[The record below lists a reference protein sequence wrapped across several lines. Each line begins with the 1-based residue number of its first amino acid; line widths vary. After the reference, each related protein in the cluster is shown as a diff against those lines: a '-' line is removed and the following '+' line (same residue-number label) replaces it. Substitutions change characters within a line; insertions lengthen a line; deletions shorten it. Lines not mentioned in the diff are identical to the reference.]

1 MKDIVLSGISKAFDG
16 KAVLSDISL
25 TIKAGETVCIRGRS
39 GIGKTTLLR
48 IIAGLTQPDSG
59 TVSGVPERIAFVFQ
73 EDRLCEEFSAVSNV
87 RLVTGRSLMSVE
99 IILKHLAELEL
110 SGSAMTPVRDFS
122 GGMKRRVAL
131 VRAVCAE
138 PELLILDE
146 PFKGLD
152 FELKQRAITYIKK
165 HSVRKS
171 VICVTHDPS
180 ETDLMGG
187 RVIDLEAT

>member
-16 KAVLSDISL
+16 KAVISDISL
-25 TIKAGETVCIRGRS
+25 MIKAGETVCIRGRS

-59 TVSGVPERIAFVFQ
+59 TMSGVPDRIAFVFQ
-73 EDRLCEEFSAVSNV
+73 EDRLCEEFSALSNV
-87 RLVTGRSLMSVE
+87 RLVTGRAMPE
-99 IILKHLAELEL
+99 ETILKHLGELEL
-110 SGSAMTPVRDFS
+110 AGSAMTPVRDFS

-131 VRAVCAE
+131 ARAVCAE

-152 FELKQRAITYIKK
+152 YELKLRAIAYIKK
-165 HSVRKS
+165 HSVGKS

-180 ETDLMGG
+180 EAELMGG
-187 RVIDLEAT
+187 SVIDLEAI